1 MVLTVSLADASAM
14 LCKADI
20 SCLYANAIH
29 SSLDTVPSPFV
40 SNGSVDDEDDDVD
53 DVDDVLLDDVELAE
67 VVPSVLLVSDSAP
80 GGRPP
85 VGGVPIVSLA
95 FSMKDDSS
103 DFVTDPS
110 PSVSMAV
117 KRSSRDDALSVEEVL
132 VDEELLDEALL
143 AAVNS
148 LFEMAPSP
156 SVSRSLNIFAVICS
170 AIFLRI
176 SVKSTEL
183 VELLILETD
192 MGSSL
197 GRMGFESTGSSTL
210 DVVRTPVIA
219 IGVPSKRQKP
229 PSRNRRYHWEK
240 CDKFRGWC

>member
-1 MVLTVSLADASAM
+1 VVLTVSLADAAVM

-20 SCLYANAIH
+20 SCLYMNAIH

-53 DVDDVLLDDVELAE
+53 DDDDDVDDVLLDDVELAE
-67 VVPSVLLVSDSAP
+67 VVPSVLLMS
-80 GGRPP
+80 GGGPMFA
-85 VGGVPIVSLA
+85 LA
-95 FSMKDDSS
+95 LSKKDDSS
-103 DFVTDPS
+103 DCVTDPS

-117 KRSSRDDALSVEEVL
+117 KRSSRDDALSVEDVL
-132 VDEELLDEALL
+132 VDEELLDAALL
-143 AAVNS
+143 AAFNS

-156 SVSRSLNIFAVICS
+156 SVSRSLNIFVAICS

-176 SVKSTEL
+176 SVRSTEL

-197 GRMGFESTGSSTL
+197 DRMGYKSTGSSTL
-210 DVVRTPVIA
+210 DVARTPVTA
-219 IGVPSKRQKP
+219 IVVPSKRQKP
-229 PSRNRRYHWEK
+229 SSRKRRYHWEK
-240 CDKFRGWC
+240 CDRFRRWC